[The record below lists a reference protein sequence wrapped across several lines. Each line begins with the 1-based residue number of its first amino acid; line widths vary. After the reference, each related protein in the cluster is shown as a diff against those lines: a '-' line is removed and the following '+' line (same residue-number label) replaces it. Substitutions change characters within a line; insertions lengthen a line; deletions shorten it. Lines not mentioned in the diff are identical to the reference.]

1 MTRRLPRLLS
11 VSLALLPALAQA
23 LPLRPSQPDA
33 ARLERQLD
41 KLLVVGSVLY
51 VAAHPDDENT
61 RLLAFFANGALLRTG
76 YLSITRGDGGQNLI
90 GRELGAGLGLIRTQE
105 LLAARGLD
113 GAEQLFTRARD
124 FGFSK
129 SPTEALA
136 IWGHDEI
143 LSDVVLAIRSFK
155 PDVVVA
161 RFNPSFDND
170 GFETH
175 GHHTAS
181 ARLAVEAFSKA
192 SDPSYLPSDAHRALG
207 VWQAKR
213 IVLNVPFFGSPP
225 PGNSPTREA
234 AGLLSV
240 DVGGYDQWLG
250 LSYGELAADSRS
262 MHKSQGFGAS
272 RRRGPQPEYFKLLA
286 GAPMTSSPF
295 DGVTLDWSRVPG
307 AQAVAAAL
315 AQARAAFKPAAP
327 EAALPGLFAAR
338 AALDALPGNPWKAE
352 KLAALEQAIV
362 ACAGLFA
369 EVTSASAT
377 ATPGSEVSLTASAL
391 LRRPVAALVGAV
403 RLDAVRTFGDVHGTP
418 RELREGLLVEDK
430 YSRTVPANTAVRGPH
445 WLETP
450 ALPGRYPGLGA
461 GSDPLLALQPEVA
474 QVEAELTFT
483 FAGLPGGRPEE
494 LVVRRRV
501 VEKTVDPVLGERY
514 RELQLLPKVTLD
526 PLSPLLVFTTTA
538 PRELRLRVRSANGAS
553 GSVMLDAPAGFTF
566 TPSEAAFTLAAGGEA
581 EVAFAVTPPAGAA
594 MGTLRARARLG
605 VEEVPGRELRVLDHA
620 HIPVQTMLPPA
631 EVKLVRAEVL
641 HARRRVGY
649 VQGPGDDVPEVLRQA
664 GYDVTL
670 LTPAALREQPAA
682 FFQAFDALVFGIRA
696 FNTEPG
702 LLASN
707 DKLLAFAEQ
716 GGVVLVQY
724 LTALELGEKR
734 PLGPAPFTIGRA
746 RVTDEEAAVEV
757 SADPVLAGPNAIG
770 PADWL
775 GWVQERGL
783 YFAATWDP
791 RWATPLAMH
800 DPKEQPQKGSLL
812 IARHGKGAFI
822 YSGLAFFRQLPAGV
836 PGALR
841 LFANLLDAGAAAPAT
856 PAAAH
861 GAPGGKKREGTHRGK

>member
-1 MTRRLPRLLS
+1 

-23 LPLRPSQPDA
+23 APLRPPQQNA
-33 ARLERQLD
+33 AQLERQLD
-41 KLLVVGSVLY
+41 KLLVVGNVLY

-105 LLAARGLD
+105 LLAARGVD

-129 SPTEALA
+129 SPAEALA
-136 IWGHDEI
+136 IWGHDEV

-181 ARLAVEAFSKA
+181 ARLAVEAFNKA
-192 SDPSYLPSDAHRALG
+192 SDPAYMPSDAHRALG
-207 VWQAKR
+207 VWQPKR
-213 IVLNVPFFGSPP
+213 VVLNVPFFGTPP
-225 PGNSPTREA
+225 PGNAATTST
-234 AGLLSV
+234 AGLLSI

-272 RRRGPQPEYFKLLA
+272 RRRGAQPEYFKLLA
-286 GAPMTSSPF
+286 GAPMASSPF
-295 DGVTLDWSRVPG
+295 DGLTLDWSRVPG
-307 AQAVAAAL
+307 AQGVATAL
-315 AQARAAFKPAAP
+315 AQARAAFKPATP

-338 AALDALPGNPWKAE
+338 TALDALPENPWKAE
-352 KLAALEQAIV
+352 KRAAIEQAIV

-369 EVTSASAT
+369 EVTSASPT

-391 LRRPVAALVGAV
+391 LRRPVSALVGAV
-403 RLDAVRTFGDVHGTP
+403 RLESVEVLGDMHLVA

-430 YSRTVPANTAVRGPH
+430 YSRAVPATFGVRGPH

-450 ALPGRYPGLGA
+450 ALPGLYPGLGA

-474 QVEAELTFT
+474 QVEAELIFS
-483 FAGLPGGRPEE
+483 FAGVPSGSPAKPPER

-501 VEKTVDPVLGERY
+501 AEKTVDPVLGERY
-514 RELQLLPKVTLD
+514 RELQVLPKVTLD
-526 PLSPLLVFTTTA
+526 PLSPLLVFTTA
-538 PRELRLRVRSANGAS
+538 EARALRLRVRSANGAS
-553 GSVMLDAPAGFTF
+553 GSVTLDAPAGFTF
-566 TPSEAAFTLAAGGEA
+566 TPGEVPFTLKAGGEA
-581 EVAFAVTPPAGAA
+581 EVVFTVTPPAAA
-594 MGTLRARARLG
+594 ATGSLRARARLG
-605 VEEVPGRELRVLDHA
+605 AEEVPGRVLRVIDHA

-631 EVKLVRAEVL
+631 EVKLVRADVL
-641 HARRRVGY
+641 HARHRVGY
-649 VQGPGDDVPEVLRQA
+649 VQGPGDDVPEVLQQA
-664 GYDVTL
+664 GYEVTL
-670 LTPAALREQPAA
+670 LTPAAVREQPLA
-682 FFQAFDALVFGIRA
+682 FFDSFDALVFGIRA

-702 LLASN
+702 MLAAN
-707 DKLLAFAEQ
+707 DKLVAFAGR

-724 LTALELGEKR
+724 LTAIDLGEKR

-757 SADPVLAGPNAIG
+757 SADPALAGPNALG
-770 PADWL
+770 PADWQ

-783 YFAATWDP
+783 YFASTWDA

-800 DPKEQPQKGSLL
+800 DPNEGPQKGSLL

-822 YSGLAFFRQLPAGV
+822 YTGLAFFRQLPAGV

-841 LFANLLDAGAAAPAT
+841 LFANLLDAGAPSAPAAHAT
-856 PAAAH
+856 PAA
-861 GAPGGKKREGTHRGK
+861 KKTEGPRRGK